1 MESMTGFGRAS
12 VSAGGW
18 TVLAEAR
25 SVNQKG
31 LSVALALPEALSQ
44 LDLELREAVRSRF
57 SRGRIDLR
65 ITLSRPPGEA
75 AASVDIDRAGAL
87 HRAACELAAL
97 LGIETGLTAADLL
110 RMPGVMAASGS
121 DGPAREAVMS
131 CVCECLDSLAESR
144 RAEGESLGAIFRARL
159 GRLSELSST
168 LADAS
173 QGAVEAR
180 FARLRERVS
189 RLLENPPDE
198 ARMAQELAL
207 ISDRLDIGEELER
220 LALHISSALALT
232 ASEEAD
238 SGRRLGFLLQE
249 VQREVNTLG
258 AKIESPAGLMQ
269 VVEMKNEVASMREQ
283 AANVE

>member
-1 MESMTGFGRAS
+1 MTGFGRAS

-18 TVLAEAR
+18 TVQAEAR

-31 LSVALALPEALSQ
+31 LTVALALPDALSQ
-44 LDLELREAVRSRF
+44 LDLEMREAVRSRF

-65 ITLSRPPGEA
+65 VALTRPSGEA
-75 AASVDIDRAGAL
+75 EAPVDMARAGAL
-87 HRAACELAAL
+87 HRAAREMAAR
-97 LGIETGLTAADLL
+97 LGIETGLTSADLL
-110 RMPGVMAASGS
+110 RMPGVLAASVS
-121 DGPAREAVMS
+121 DGPGPEEVMS
-131 CVCECLDSLAESR
+131 CVGECLDSLAESR
-144 RAEGESLGAIFRARL
+144 RAEGESLGAIFRTRL
-159 GRLSELSST
+159 QRLSELSST
-168 LADAS
+168 LAEAR

-180 FARLRERVS
+180 FARLRERVA
-189 RLLENPPDE
+189 RLLESPPDE

-207 ISDRLDIGEELER
+207 ISDRLDISEELER
-220 LALHISSALALT
+220 LALHITSALALT
-232 ASEEAD
+232 ASEEPD